1 VSTYDSEGS
10 VRFYATLAQQRIP
23 RKTNIPQEIYLG
35 SLPAL
40 SQDVILNCI
49 RSWALPAVIVA
60 GLFAGPLVVS
70 AGAAT
75 VTVPGNYPTIQSA
88 INAVLSGS
96 IPDGSTINVQSGS
109 WPEALSIGNTAK
121 SFTVRGVSGAGATFV
136 DAAGK
141 GAAALTVFRA
151 TGQIV
156 FIGLTFRHG
165 APATAAGG
173 GFVIQ
178 ESSPSFFNC
187 VFELNTS
194 ANGGGGGALFTSN
207 ATFSGCIIRNNSA
220 ARGGGGVLILSGS
233 RPVFTGCDI
242 VSNAAGTNAFDGVGG
257 GVQSNDSSPTFRGSH
272 VKFNTSKFAGG
283 GVYHAGM
290 FGSAYGPSALVMD
303 DSEVSNNS
311 SSPFSASNSPT
322 EGGGIHIED
331 NAVATLTRTHILS
344 NVANTGGGLNAYRA
358 RYDIVDSVVDGNQA
372 TARNDGGTVPGGI
385 GGGINAL
392 SGNPSPSN
400 GPVSVVNLTRTLVRN
415 NIGITG
421 GGIVVTG
428 DANLQA
434 TLTLSSSVVDKNQ
447 AQNQGGGILVSNTA
461 LTATGSMIIRNNVS
475 VSNPSAGGQV
485 GGGIDL
491 VVSSSANISGTTI
504 AHNTAGTFGGG
515 IFMDSNASI
524 QMSGSRLYD
533 NTAGN
538 QGGGLFVGGTGAQS
552 GTVQTSIIADNNV
565 GSQWSGQIAEAG
577 CSTVHYSNN
586 LITPTK
592 FFGCAV
598 GSRESGTD
606 STHAPRF
613 QHFLAAPGAG
623 VSSALAWSVARAAS
637 VTVAGVGTW
646 SSPNNSP
653 TGSVDVAPGSSATYS
668 LTATA
673 TSLNGGDYPVVTAGF
688 TSTQPPT
695 PPPPP
700 SSHALD
706 GDFDGDHKTDL
717 TIYRPSTGMW
727 YILLSSTGYTGGAGF
742 SWGLSTDVPVPGD
755 YDGDGKIDLA
765 VYRPSTGVW
774 YILLSSTGFTQAQ
787 AAAYTYGVA
796 GDVPVP
802 GDYDGD
808 GKTDLAIYRP
818 STGMWYML
826 LSSSGFTVG
835 AGYGYGVSGDVPVPG
850 DYDGDGKTDLAIFR
864 PSTGMWYM
872 LLSSTG
878 FTVGAGFSLGTN
890 GDIPLP
896 GDYDG
901 DGKTDLAVYQPSSG
915 IWYLL
920 LSSTGFGQLTGH
932 RYGVA
937 GDVPVPGDYDGDGK
951 LDLAIYR
958 PSTGMW
964 YMLLSSTGFTQ
975 GAGFY
980 WGASGDVPLLRVR

>member
-1 VSTYDSEGS
+1 
-10 VRFYATLAQQRIP
+10 VRAFYATLAQQRVT
-23 RKTNIPQEIYLG
+23 RKANIPQEIYLG

-40 SQDVILNCI
+40 SQDVILNYI

-60 GLFAGPLVVS
+60 GLFAGPLVAS

-75 VTVPGNYPTIQSA
+75 VTVPGSYPTIQTA
-88 INAVLSGS
+88 INAVLNGS

-109 WPEALSIGNTAK
+109 WAEALSIGNTAK
-121 SFTVRGVSGAGATFV
+121 SFTVTGVSGAGATFV

-141 GAAALTVFRA
+141 GAPALTVFRA

-156 FIGLTFRHG
+156 FTGLTFRHG
-165 APATAAGG
+165 APTTAAGG

-187 VFELNTS
+187 IFELNTS

-207 ATFSGCIIRNNSA
+207 ATFSACIIRNNSA

-272 VKFNTSKFAGG
+272 IKFNTSKFAGG

-290 FGSAYGPSALVMD
+290 FGSAYGLSTLVMD

-311 SSPFSASNSPT
+311 SSPFSAADSPT

-372 TARNDGGTVPGGI
+372 TARNDGGMVPGGI

-415 NIGITG
+415 NVGITG

-434 TLTLSSSVVDKNQ
+434 TLTLSGSVVDKNQ
-447 AQNQGGGILVSNTA
+447 AQNQGGGVLVSNAA
-461 LTATGSMIIRNNVS
+461 LTATNSMIIRNNVS
-475 VSNPSAGGQV
+475 VSNTQAPGQV
-485 GGGIDL
+485 GGGIDI
-491 VVSSSANISGTTI
+491 VTVSSANISGTTI

-515 IFMDSNASI
+515 IFMDSNAAI
-524 QMSGSRLYD
+524 QMTGSRIYD
-533 NTAGN
+533 NTAGS
-538 QGGGLFVGGTGAQS
+538 QGGGLFVGGTGTQS
-552 GTVQTSIIADNNV
+552 GTVHNSTIADNV
-565 GSQWSGQIAEAG
+565 SSVWAGQIAEAA
-577 CSTVHYSNN
+577 CSLVTYPNN

-592 FFGCAV
+592 FFGCTV

-606 STHAPRF
+606 STSAPRF
-613 QHFLAAPGAG
+613 EHFLAAPGAG
-623 VSSALAWSVARAAS
+623 VSSALAWSVARATS
-637 VTVAGVGTW
+637 VTVAGVTW
-646 SSPNNSP
+646 TSPNNSP
-653 TGSVDVAPGSSATYS
+653 TGSVDVAPSSSATYS

-673 TSLNGGDYPVVTAGF
+673 TTPNGGNYSAVTAGF

-700 SSHALD
+700 SSHAVD
-706 GDFDGDHKTDL
+706 GDFDGDGKADVTVF
-717 TIYRPSTGMW
+717 RPSTGIW
-727 YILLSSTGYTGGAGF
+727 YVLQSKTGTAAFYQ
-742 SWGLSTDVPVPGD
+742 WGLSGD
-755 YDGDGKIDLA
+755 I
-765 VYRPSTGVW
+765 
-774 YILLSSTGFTQAQ
+774 
-787 AAAYTYGVA
+787 
-796 GDVPVP
+796 PVP

-808 GKTDLAIYRP
+808 GKTDAAVFRP
-818 STGMWYML
+818 STGIWYIL
-826 LSSSGFTVG
+826 QSSTGTG
-835 AGYGYGVSGDVPVPG
+835 AFYQWGLNGDIPVPG
-850 DYDGDGKTDLAIFR
+850 DYDGDGKTDAAVFR
-864 PSTGMWYM
+864 PSTGIWYI
-872 LLSSTG
+872 LQSSTG
-878 FTVGAGFSLGTN
+878 TGAFYQWGLN
-890 GDIPLP
+890 GDI
-896 GDYDG
+896 
-901 DGKTDLAVYQPSSG
+901 
-915 IWYLL
+915 
-920 LSSTGFGQLTGH
+920 
-932 RYGVA
+932 
-937 GDVPVPGDYDGDGK
+937 PVPGDYDGDGK
-951 LDLAIYR
+951 NDAAVFR
-958 PSTGMW
+958 PSTGIW
-964 YMLLSSTGFTQ
+964 YILQSSTQTGAFYQWGLSTDIPVRGDFDGDGKADVAVFRPSTGIWYVLQSSTATGAFYQWGLNGDIPVPGDYDGDRKTDVAVFRPSTGISYVVNSSTG
-975 GAGFY
+975 AHAFY
-980 WGASGDVPLLRVR
+980 QWGLNGDIPILKR